1 MSLLAVFASFLP
13 RVPPRLVLPLLMAV
27 VVAVPGC
34 SSSGDKPAPSA
45 AAGSTPSSANAGTAL
60 VSVRFAAAGEQVALA
75 NPERGFYRWS
85 WTDLPQLQ
93 QMDAANAYAN
103 GYRMLYTPVR
113 LDAWRET
120 ALPEDLLAQLDQAF
134 AIARANGIKLIPRF
148 VYNDPDGETD
158 YRQAQDAPLERVL
171 AHIAQLKPVLRRNAD
186 VIALLQAGFIGAW
199 GEWHTSAYQL
209 TEAGPRTRIRDA
221 LLDAMPVDHFIAFR
235 YTGHLMDWYPGTP
248 SETIA
253 FNGSANARSAFHNDC
268 FLASDTD
275 VGTYS
280 GDPAAARREREAM
293 AERAKVTP
301 FGGETCNPADDPQ
314 ARPRTTCEDVLRE
327 AAQYSLSYLNDEY
340 YRALFHD
347 AWIEGG
353 CYQQVQRQ
361 MGYRLALSAVT
372 HSAELA
378 RGGTLQFDFSVRN
391 SGWSRPF
398 GKRGV
403 RVLLRHRGSG
413 RILALEASGV
423 DPRRWTA
430 GGSFRHALQ
439 LPLPSTAD
447 TGAYDIYLALPDGAA
462 SLAQDPR
469 YAIQFANAD
478 DASAGQGW
486 DEGLGAFKLGS
497 TVTLR

>member
-1 MSLLAVFASFLP
+1 MSLFATLTSLLP
-13 RVPPRLVLPLLMAV
+13 RVPLRLVLPVLMAA

-34 SSSGDKPAPSA
+34 SSSGNTPAPSTPA
-45 AAGSTPSSANAGTAL
+45 TSTPPSTGEGNTM
-60 VSVRFAAAGEQVALA
+60 VSVRFAAAGDQVALA
-75 NPERGFYRWS
+75 NPERGFYRWA

-113 LDAWRET
+113 LDAWRDT
-120 ALPEDLLAQLDQAF
+120 ALPDSLLAQLEQAF
-134 AIARANGIKLIPRF
+134 AVARANGIKVIPRF
-148 VYNDPDGETD
+148 VYNYPAGETD
-158 YRQAQDAPLERVL
+158 YRDAQDAPLERVL
-171 AHIAQLKPVLRRNAD
+171 AHIGQLKPVLRRNAD

-199 GEWHTSAYQL
+199 GEWHTSSYNL
-209 TEAGPRTRIRDA
+209 TEVGPRTQIRDA
-221 LLDAMPVDHFIAFR
+221 LLDALPADHFIAFR

-248 SETIA
+248 NEAIA

-268 FLASDTD
+268 FLASDSD

-280 GDPAAARREREAM
+280 EDPATAQREREAM
-293 AERAKVTP
+293 AARAKVTP

-314 ARPRTTCEDVLRE
+314 ARPRTTCDDVLRE
-327 AAQYSLSYLNDEY
+327 GAQYSLSYLNDEY

-353 CYQQVQRQ
+353 CYEQVQRQ
-361 MGYRLALSAVT
+361 MGYRLALTSAT

-378 RGGTLQFDFSVRN
+378 RGGTLQFNFTVRN

-403 RVLLRHRGSG
+403 RVVLRHRSSG
-413 RILALEASGV
+413 ETLVLDASGV
-423 DPRRWTA
+423 DPRKWIA
-430 GGSFRHALQ
+430 GGSFTHELK
-439 LPLPSTAD
+439 LPVASTAN
-447 TGAYDIYLALPDGAA
+447 TGAYDVYLALPDGAA

-478 DASAGQGW
+478 DAAAGQGW

>member
-1 MSLLAVFASFLP
+1 MSSLFAFAASFA
-13 RVPPRLVLPLLMAV
+13 RVPARLLVLLMALALSV
-27 VVAVPGC
+27 SGC
-34 SSSGDKPAPSA
+34 SSSGSTPASGVAATDASA
-45 AAGSTPSSANAGTAL
+45 AAGAGSAM
-60 VSVRFAAAGEQVALA
+60 VSVRLTQAGDQVALS

-85 WTDLPQLQ
+85 WSDLPQLQ

-113 LDAWRET
+113 LDAWRDT
-120 ALPEDLLAQLDQAF
+120 ALPDSLLTQLEQAF
-134 AIARANGIKLIPRF
+134 AIARANGIKVIPRF
-148 VYNDPDGETD
+148 VYNYPAGETD
-158 YRQAQDAPLERVL
+158 YHQAQDAPLERVL

-209 TEAGPRTRIRDA
+209 TEVGPRTQIRDA
-221 LLDAMPVDHFIAFR
+221 LLDALPADHFIAFR

-248 SETIA
+248 TEAIA

-280 GDPAAARREREAM
+280 EDPATAQREREAM
-293 AERAKVTP
+293 AARARITP

-314 ARPRTTCEDVLRE
+314 AHPRTRCEDVLGEGARY
-327 AAQYSLSYLNDEY
+327 ALSYLNEEY

-353 CYQQVQRQ
+353 CYAQVQRQ
-361 MGYRLALSAVT
+361 MGYRLTLTAVT
-372 HSAELA
+372 HDAELA
-378 RGGTLQFDFSVRN
+378 RGGELRLDFTVRN

-413 RILALEASGV
+413 QVLVLEAGGV

-430 GGSFRHALQ
+430 GGSFSHELR
-439 LPLPSTAD
+439 LPVPSQAGI
-447 TGAYDIYLALPDGAA
+447 GAYDLYLALPDGAA